1 MSRCRCRRG
10 GGTSRVRPRPA
21 GRAACRALP
30 RFATVSGP
38 LLPTPPSALPPSSAR
53 RAPGAGAGVPRWGMP
68 SGPTRHPLPDATM
81 AAMNSLH
88 QLLVADVMS
97 VEPVTVPWD
106 AFVEDAE
113 RLMRAHGISGLP
125 VLDGNQALVGV
136 ISQSD
141 VLAVRGMAIGAVVRH
156 RPSGVRVGEVMSSP
170 AITVPITCSLVEAA
184 RRMGDAR
191 VHRLV
196 AVDDHGRP

>member
-1 MSRCRCRRG
+1 
-10 GGTSRVRPRPA
+10 
-21 GRAACRALP
+21 
-30 RFATVSGP
+30 
-38 LLPTPPSALPPSSAR
+38 
-53 RAPGAGAGVPRWGMP
+53 MP
-68 SGPTRHPLPDATM
+68 SGPTRRPLPDATI
-81 AAMNSLH
+81 ATMNSLH
-88 QLLVADVMS
+88 ELLVADVMS
-97 VEPVTVPWD
+97 VEPVTVAWD

-113 RLMRAHGISGLP
+113 RLMRAQGISGLP
-125 VLDGNQALVGV
+125 VLDGNRALVGV

-184 RRMGDAR
+184 RRMRDAR

-196 AVDDHGRP
+196 AVDEHSRPAGVLSASDYVGIVADS